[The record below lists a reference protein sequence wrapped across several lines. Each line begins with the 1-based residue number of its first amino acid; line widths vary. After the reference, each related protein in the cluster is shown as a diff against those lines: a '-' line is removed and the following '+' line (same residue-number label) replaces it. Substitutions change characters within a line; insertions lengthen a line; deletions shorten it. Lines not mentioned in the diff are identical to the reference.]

1 MCVCMCVCARAH
13 GCMCGCGCAW
23 VCVYMAVCV
32 LAWQHN
38 MYNPIQRP
46 WCYIWNKTSSFLTS
60 RSAKAQG
67 LCPTEVSKKQSGP
80 PNRVGSQH
88 SFPACRRALPCP
100 LPIAILLPKL
110 ACSIFADASLL
121 FSRVSVIPENSARL
135 PPRAVVPR
143 PPLSRVCIFG

>member
-1 MCVCMCVCARAH
+1 MY
-13 GCMCGCGCAW
+13 
-23 VCVYMAVCV
+23 VYSVTV
-32 LAWQHN
+32 LTMGALVPGTWEERSRF
-38 MYNPIQRP
+38 MVSDLRRLPSGRGISSWSVLPLLPSRDGDAQRVLSASRDEGLQLP
-46 WCYIWNKTSSFLTS
+46 ASF
-60 RSAKAQG
+60 A
-67 LCPTEVSKKQSGP
+67 
-80 PNRVGSQH
+80 
-88 SFPACRRALPCP
+88 ACRVALPCP

>member
-1 MCVCMCVCARAH
+1 MY
-13 GCMCGCGCAW
+13 
-23 VCVYMAVCV
+23 VYSVTV
-32 LAWQHN
+32 LTMGALVPGTWEERSRF
-38 MYNPIQRP
+38 MVSDLRRLPSGRGISSWSVLPLLPSRDGDAQRVLSAP
-46 WCYIWNKTSSFLTS
+46 RDEGLQLPASFS
-60 RSAKAQG
+60 
-67 LCPTEVSKKQSGP
+67 
-80 PNRVGSQH
+80 
-88 SFPACRRALPCP
+88 ACRVALPCP